1 MIKRTISFSCN
12 IQNLKRN
19 LKLIKQNGT
28 TYWRCIVI
36 AHSEKVMGSNCYSDI
51 NEFIIRMGSHV
62 VFVRI
67 HCTEKCPTSF
77 YNNVLSE
84 SK

>member
-1 MIKRTISFSCN
+1 MDFPIYLL
-12 IQNLKRN
+12 IQ
-19 LKLIKQNGT
+19 QVSG
-28 TYWRCIVI
+28 WVV
-36 AHSEKVMGSNCYSDI
+36 S
-51 NEFIIRMGSHV
+51 SHM

-77 YNNVLSE
+77 HNNVLSE